1 MTQGEGVLVPG
12 ALLHEAAVRPPFF
25 GPSLLSS
32 SETIRMEVWLTDP
45 NKRYSVEP
53 IIAKLR
59 ERRSSRVRG

>member
-1 MTQGEGVLVPG
+1 
-12 ALLHEAAVRPPFF
+12 
-25 GPSLLSS
+25 
-32 SETIRMEVWLTDP
+32 MEVWLTDP